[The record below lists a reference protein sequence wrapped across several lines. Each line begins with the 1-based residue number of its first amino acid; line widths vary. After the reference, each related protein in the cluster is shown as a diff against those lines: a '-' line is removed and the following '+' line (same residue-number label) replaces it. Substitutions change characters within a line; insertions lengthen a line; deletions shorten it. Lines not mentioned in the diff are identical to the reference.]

1 LTISGFSLSRICGFP
16 ANNSQD
22 PNDYQSI
29 LKEKRN
35 MEPNE
40 SKDSLTLKGT
50 VEVLSKW
57 ASSQAELL
65 VHFGMK
71 KADFSV
77 FFN

>member
-1 LTISGFSLSRICGFP
+1 
-16 ANNSQD
+16 
-22 PNDYQSI
+22 
-29 LKEKRN
+29 